1 LNNTLGE
8 IFKITSFGE
17 SHGSHVGVVIDGCP
31 AGIVL
36 DYEHIQFMLD
46 KRKPGQTAISTE
58 RKEEDKFEII
68 SGIFEGMTTGHP
80 ITILIKNKDQKGKD
94 YDTLKEVYRPSHADF
109 TYENKYKVRDYK
121 GGGRASARVTA
132 GWVAAG
138 AIAMQILNAHTDI
151 NICAYVSQIYNI
163 NIGLK
168 PSKEELQQ
176 RYNTITRCPNKEVSS
191 KMEAAILL
199 AKQDGDSLGGI
210 ISCVI
215 TDIPVGLGDPVFS
228 KLNAT
233 LGHAMLSINAVKGF
247 EIGSGFSS
255 VLEKGSILND
265 SFVKEGEKIVTRS
278 NNSGG
283 IQGGISNGMPIE
295 FRVAFKPTA
304 TISSEQK
311 TLNTAGEDINLQ
323 AHGRHDPC
331 VVPRAVP
338 IVEAMAALV
347 LVNHFLYQKIMD

>member
-1 LNNTLGE
+1 MNNTLGNT
-8 IFKITSFGE
+8 FRITSFGE

-31 AGIVL
+31 PNIAL
-36 DYEHIQFMLD
+36 DYKHIQDLLD

-58 RKEEDKFEII
+58 RKEEDVFEII
-68 SGIFEGMTTGHP
+68 SGVLEKKTTGHP

-94 YDTLKEVYRPSHADF
+94 YDALKDVYRPSHADY
-109 TYENKYKVRDYK
+109 TYEKKYQIRDYK

-138 AIAMQILNAHTDI
+138 AIALQVLAKDTDI
-151 NICAYVSQIYNI
+151 EVAAYVSQIYDI
-163 NIGLK
+163 SIGQK
-168 PSKEELQQ
+168 PNKETLSK
-176 RYNTITRCPNKEVSS
+176 RYDSITRCPNESTS
-191 KMEAAILL
+191 AKMEEAILQ
-199 AKQDGDSLGGI
+199 AKEDGDSLGGI

-215 TDIPVGLGDPVFS
+215 KKVPVGLGDPVFS
-228 KLNAT
+228 KLNAN

-247 EIGSGFSS
+247 EFGAGFSS
-255 VLEKGSILND
+255 AGEKGSAMND
-265 SFVKEGEKIVTRS
+265 AFTQEGERTKTKT
-278 NNSGG
+278 NHSGG

-304 TISSEQK
+304 TISSEQATVNK
-311 TLNTAGEDINLQ
+311 AGDNIKLEAQ
-323 AHGRHDPC
+323 GRHDPC

-347 LVNHFLYQKIMD
+347 LVDHFLYQKMMH